1 MIGDLFRFAKF
12 AASIMET
19 VDCVDSF
26 TGSTPALLLLFFF
39 SEVKTAM
46 ISKENS
52 VWLAV
57 AKSLGLIFYGVVFLV
72 ASVVCIV
79 AVLLICVLTK
89 KKR

>member
-39 SEVKTAM
+39 GGENGHDLKRKQRMAGS
-46 ISKENS
+46 SKIARTDILRSRVSGCERRMHCCR
-52 VWLAV
+52 AV
-57 AKSLGLIFYGVVFLV
+57 DLRSY
-72 ASVVCIV
+72 
-79 AVLLICVLTK
+79 
-89 KKR
+89 